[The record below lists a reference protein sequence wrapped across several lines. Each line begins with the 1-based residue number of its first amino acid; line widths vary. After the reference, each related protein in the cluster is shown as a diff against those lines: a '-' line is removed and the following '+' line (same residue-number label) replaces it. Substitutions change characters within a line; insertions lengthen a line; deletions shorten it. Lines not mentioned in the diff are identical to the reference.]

1 MSLDKHPPELLRRA
15 LEILGTNGERW
26 VKGRWREVRD
36 VRIEGVVRKTTC
48 FCAEGA
54 IAAANRPILEDPDAK
69 QTDYITDHPK
79 GPIETAAVGVL
90 RQVVGRDVPGYNDH
104 QRREWLELKE
114 KFEAAIVKA
123 EARVAEEQNQA
134 AA

>member
-1 MSLDKHPPELLRRA
+1 MSLDKHPPEVLRRA
-15 LEILGTNGERW
+15 LEILGPNGERW
-26 VKGRWREVRD
+26 VKGRWREVKT
-36 VRIEGVVRKTTC
+36 VCIEGIARRTTC

-54 IAAANRPILEDPDAK
+54 IAAANRPILEDPDAH
-69 QTDYITDHPK
+69 QADYRTDHPD

-90 RQVVGRDVPGYNDH
+90 RQVLGRDVPGYNDH
-104 QRREWLELKE
+104 HQREWLQLKE

-123 EARVAEEQNQA
+123 EARVAKEQNQA